1 MPFAMNPFTN
11 KLDYY
16 KEGGGGGGTVTSVN
30 GVANRTTVT
39 DPTTDPIVDI
49 AATYVGQTSIT
60 TLGTIGTGT
69 WNGSTIGPA
78 FGGTGLTTYTTGD
91 LLFSSASNTLSKRSI
106 STILGSR
113 LVTSDTGI
121 PVWSKAVGGPDIVFF
136 EDDFLYFCTNA
147 TGYYP
152 WYYQRDGA
160 GASSQ
165 NGLSTPGHPGVL
177 TLNVGTSGS
186 GQATAVHGL
195 SEESSLSGNFV
206 LGGGYFEFY
215 FVVNINT
222 LSTLTDEYELYL
234 GLGSYME
241 TYSPNPGDYAA
252 CFRYQRTSSANWQGI
267 TKNAGTTTVASGG
280 SNVAVATGWATLRMT
295 IDAAASSVSFYVNG
309 TLIGT
314 SASNIPTDAA
324 HPISL
329 GMSMKQTAGTNE
341 RKVDIDY
348 VSCFNQLT
356 TSRF

>member
-1 MPFAMNPFTN
+1 MAYNTPTPIPLSSKSGSNPSI
-11 KLDYY
+11 DQ
-16 KEGGGGGGTVTSVN
+16 N
-30 GVANRTTVT
+30 G
-39 DPTTDPIVDI
+39 
-49 AATYVGQTSIT
+49 
-60 TLGTIGTGT
+60 L
-69 WNGSTIGPA
+69 
-78 FGGTGLTTYTTGD
+78 
-91 LLFSSASNTLSKRSI
+91 
-106 STILGSR
+106 
-113 LVTSDTGI
+113 

-136 EDDFLYFCTNA
+136 EDDFLYFSTNA
-147 TGYYP
+147 AGYYP
-152 WYYQRDGA
+152 WYYQQDGA
-160 GASSQ
+160 GSSSQ

-186 GQATAVHGL
+186 GQATVVHGL
-195 SEESSLSGNFV
+195 SEESSVSGNFV

-241 TYSPNPGDYAA
+241 TFSPNPGDYAA
-252 CFRYQRTSSANWQGI
+252 CFRYQRTSSTNWQGI

-280 SNVAVATGWATLRMT
+280 SSVAVATGWATLRMT
-295 IDAAASSVSFYVNG
+295 INAAASSVSFYVNG

-348 VSCFNQLT
+348 VSCFNELT

>member
-1 MPFAMNPFTN
+1 MAYRQDSG
-11 KLDYY
+11 L
-16 KEGGGGGGTVTSVN
+16 SV
-30 GVANRTTVT
+30 
-39 DPTTDPIVDI
+39 
-49 AATYVGQTSIT
+49 
-60 TLGTIGTGT
+60 
-69 WNGSTIGPA
+69 ST
-78 FGGTGLTTYTTGD
+78 
-91 LLFSSASNTLSKRSI
+91 
-106 STILGSR
+106 TILGVPLITNSSG
-113 LVTSDTGI
+113 VAFE
-121 PVWSKAVGGPDIVFF
+121 KAIGGPDVIFF
-136 EDDFLYFCTNA
+136 EDDFLYFSTNA
-147 TGYYP
+147 PSYFP
-152 WYYQRDGA
+152 WYYQQDGT

-195 SEESSLSGNFV
+195 SEESSVSGNFV

-222 LSTLTDEYELYL
+222 LSTLSDEYELYL

-241 TYSPNPGDYAA
+241 TFSPNPGDYAA
-252 CFRYQRTSSANWQGI
+252 CFRYQRTSSTNWQGI

-280 SNVAVATGWATLRMT
+280 SSVAVATGWATLRMT
-295 IDAAASSVSFYVNG
+295 INAAASSVSFYVNG